1 MQTQPPQLPPPPA
14 PAQLP
19 PAPANW
25 WDPYVDS
32 FVEVGTLLLHGVL
45 KFLGFL
51 LIILIG
57 WIISAWLG
65 KAVAAILR
73 KLKFNELAQR
83 TGLANLI
90 SKMGAEKDPAGV
102 IGEVVKWLIR
112 IVVLVIAF
120 AALGL
125 PALSAAL
132 NQFILWIPNLVIAL
146 AVLLIGG
153 LAANAL
159 GDIVRG
165 ITADAGFRNPN
176 TLASVARVA
185 VWVFAIVIAVNQVGI
200 GDELVNTLLIAV
212 VAAVGLAVGLAFGL
226 GGRDLA
232 AKTLARWHSEAQE
245 TRDRVDS
252 PRPGTTTPGT

>member
-1 MQTQPPQLPPPPA
+1 MQAQPQ
-14 PAQLP
+14 QLP
-19 PAPANW
+19 PAQELPPAAANW
-25 WDPYVDS
+25 WDAFVVS
-32 FVEVGTLLLHGVL
+32 FVEVGTLLLRGVL

-83 TGLANLI
+83 TGLANLL
-90 SKMGAEKDPAGV
+90 SKMGAQKDAAGV

-176 TLASVARVA
+176 TLANVARVA

-200 GDELVNTLLIAV
+200 GDELVNTLLIAL

-232 AKTLARWHSEAQE
+232 AQTLARWHSEAQE

-252 PRPGTTTPGT
+252 SRPGTTTPRTPV